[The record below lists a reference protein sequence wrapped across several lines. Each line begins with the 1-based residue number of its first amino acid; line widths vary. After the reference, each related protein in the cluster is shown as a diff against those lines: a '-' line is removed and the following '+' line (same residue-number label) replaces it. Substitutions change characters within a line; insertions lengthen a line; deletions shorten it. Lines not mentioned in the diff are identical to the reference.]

1 MKEDEEEEGHTKAQE
16 EEEGHTKTQVVEEG
30 HIKAQVEE
38 VEEDGHNVPY
48 GDGPQ
53 GC

>member
-1 MKEDEEEEGHTKAQE
+1 MKEEEEGHTKAQV
-16 EEEGHTKTQVVEEG
+16 EEEGH
-30 HIKAQVEE
+30 IE
-38 VEEDGHNVPY
+38 VEGHNVSY